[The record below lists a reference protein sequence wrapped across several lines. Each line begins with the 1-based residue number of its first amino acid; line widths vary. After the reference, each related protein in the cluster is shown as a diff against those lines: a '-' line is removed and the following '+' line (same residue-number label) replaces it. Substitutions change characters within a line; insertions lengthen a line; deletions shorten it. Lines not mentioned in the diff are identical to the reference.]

1 MASAIYEMTALALA
15 LLPASQRNRS
25 KVFAGYAME
34 WNPIQ
39 GSAAS
44 INASFTVDSQTDFVG
59 LLAVGNAT
67 DQSAPPVF
75 DTNFT
80 ALLNLKVADRLIFD
94 KPVSWPA
101 FIGTNFGPFPLP
113 FPLWCSKASTITGIL
128 TNLNTA
134 NRVVRLTFFGF
145 LLMNFDKTQSRGY

>member
-15 LLPASQRNRS
+15 LLPANQRNRS

-44 INASFTVDSQTDFVG
+44 INASFTVDSSTDFVG
-59 LLAVGNAT
+59 LLCVGNSV
-67 DQSAPPVF
+67 DQAAPPNN
-75 DTNFT
+75 DANFT

-101 FIGTNFGPFPLP
+101 FVGTSFNPFALP
-113 FPLWCSKASTITGIL
+113 FPLWCSKASTVTGIL

-134 NRVVRLTFFGF
+134 NRVARLTFYGF
-145 LLMNFDKTQSRGY
+145 LLQNFDKTQSRGY

>member
-1 MASAIYEMTALALA
+1 MASAMYEMTALALA

-44 INASFTVDSQTDFVG
+44 INASFTIDSQTDFVA
-59 LLAVGNAT
+59 LTVIGNAT
-67 DQSAPPVF
+67 DQSAPPVN
-75 DTNFT
+75 DGNLT

-94 KPVSWPA
+94 KPVAWTA
-101 FIGTNFGPFPLP
+101 FVGANANQFPLP
-113 FPLWCSKASTITGIL
+113 FPLWCSKASTVTGIL

-134 NRVVRLTFFGF
+134 NRVVRLTFYGF